1 MKKIGIAMAGFGG
14 IGRIHLMGYR
24 DIAQIYPGVLPEIR
38 VKGLCRSSQA
48 GAGETV
54 REMGLERA
62 YASFDEILED
72 PEIDVVDLVG
82 PNMIHKDQIL
92 KALAAGKHI
101 LCEKPLAVN
110 GDEAAELEEAL
121 KESPMIHGMIFNY
134 RFIPAIL
141 KARTL
146 IEEGRLGEVYSFRG
160 EYFHTGYQN
169 PERPFSW
176 RMDFE
181 RSGGGA
187 LVDLGVH
194 VIDLLRFL
202 LGDFS
207 AVRADLKTFIKERP
221 LPGGGGERGRVSV
234 DDAAW
239 LSCELDS
246 GSRGTIEVSRF
257 ATGTMDEL
265 NLTVFGS
272 RGAFRFG
279 LMDPGFLY
287 WFDQNEKEKGWCRLE
302 TMQSYPGALI
312 PNPRS
317 TLGWSRFHTE
327 NQYRFLRCVAEGRSF
342 SPSLLDGAAAQY
354 VLDAAYLSSRKEK
367 EQSVRKLADSRE
379 GDKS

>member
-38 VKGLCRSSQA
+38 IKGLCRSSLK
-48 GAGETV
+48 GAEETV

-62 YASFDEILED
+62 YAGFDEILED

-110 GDEAAELEEAL
+110 GEEAAELEEAL
-121 KESPMIHGMIFNY
+121 KDSSLIHGMIFNY
-134 RFIPAIL
+134 RFVPAIM
-141 KARTL
+141 KAREL

-194 VIDLLRFL
+194 VIDILRYL
-202 LGDFS
+202 LGEYS
-207 AVRADLKTFIKERP
+207 SVRADMKTYVRERP
-221 LPGGGGERGRVSV
+221 LPGGGGMERVSV

-239 LSCELDS
+239 LSCELAS

-257 ATGTMDEL
+257 ATGTLDEL

-272 RGAFRFG
+272 RGAFRFN

-287 WFDQNEKEKGWCRLE
+287 WFDQAEKERGWSRLE
-302 TMQSYPGALI
+302 TMQFYPGARI

-317 TLGWSRFHTE
+317 TLGWARFHTE
-327 NQYRFLRCVAEGRSF
+327 NQFRFLRSVAEGKPF

-354 VLDAAYLSSRKEK
+354 VLDAAYLSARDQE
-367 EQSVRKLADSRE
+367 EREVRKLAVSR
-379 GDKS
+379 GVDNN